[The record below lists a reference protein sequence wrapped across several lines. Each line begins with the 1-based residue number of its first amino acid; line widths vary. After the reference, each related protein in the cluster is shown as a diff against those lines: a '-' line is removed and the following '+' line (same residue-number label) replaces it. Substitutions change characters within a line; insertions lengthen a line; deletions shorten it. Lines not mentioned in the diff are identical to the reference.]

1 VAPALWIFL
10 TALAV
15 RLVHVWQMRA
25 SPFFSVLLGDSR
37 GYDEWARR
45 IAGGEWIGTD
55 VFYQAPL
62 YPYLLGA
69 IYAVAG
75 RHLLLVRVVQAVI
88 GAASCAFLALAAER
102 LFERRA
108 VGVAAGLM
116 LALYAPAIF
125 FDGLIQKSVLDVFF
139 LCVALYLVAEITV
152 RLKPDTTKT
161 KDGGRGSVD
170 GSGRLQPD
178 RDPGSV
184 RLQPDRRDDRDP
196 GNVRRQSN
204 RDPGSVRLQPN
215 RDPGSV
221 RLQPDRDP
229 GSVRLQ
235 PDRDRWLWFAL
246 GLSMGALA
254 LTRENALVFI
264 VVILG
269 WAIVSSSPAPTTPRP
284 ASANRQPPIR
294 RPLAPR
300 LTRAA
305 LFAAGLAVVL
315 VPVAA
320 RNAYVGGGFYVTTS
334 QAGPN
339 FYIGNN
345 PQSDGTYQS
354 LRFGRGAPEYERQD
368 ATELAEHALGRTLT
382 PGEVSSYWIDKAMD
396 FITSQ
401 PAAWLTL
408 MARKT
413 ALLWNAGE
421 MLDTESQE
429 AHADYSW
436 PLRILGVAG
445 HFGVLVPLALL
456 GVVVTWP
463 RRRRL
468 AILYALTLAYAASVV
483 AFYVFARYRYPLVP
497 LLMLFAGAGIAG
509 ARTWVATE
517 RRDRVA
523 WTAAALAATIVFCNW
538 PILSTT
544 LMRAVTETN
553 LAVGLQTEGRLDDA
567 VNHYE
572 RAVALRPDYAP
583 AYNNLGTALRAKGR
597 LPDAVAAYQRA
608 IGLRTE
614 YPEAH
619 YNLANA
625 LTDEGKPQEAAQH
638 FRVALQA
645 MPGSADVHNN
655 LGIALA
661 DEGKRDDA
669 ITEFRAAVAA
679 DPASA
684 KSHRNLADALSSVG
698 RNDEALI
705 EFRRAAQLA
714 PADGAIRYDLGSF
727 LMEID
732 RTEEAIV
739 EFRAALKLS
748 PRSVAAHNNLGI
760 ALATQ
765 GRMDEAIAHFR
776 AALAIDPTFADAKKN
791 LETALASQRR

>member
-1 VAPALWIFL
+1 
-10 TALAV
+10 
-15 RLVHVWQMRA
+15 
-25 SPFFSVLLGDSR
+25 
-37 GYDEWARR
+37 
-45 IAGGEWIGTD
+45 
-55 VFYQAPL
+55 
-62 YPYLLGA
+62 
-69 IYAVAG
+69 
-75 RHLLLVRVVQAVI
+75 
-88 GAASCAFLALAAER
+88 
-102 LFERRA
+102 
-108 VGVAAGLM
+108 
-116 LALYAPAIF
+116 
-125 FDGLIQKSVLDVFF
+125 
-139 LCVALYLVAEITV
+139 
-152 RLKPDTTKT
+152 
-161 KDGGRGSVD
+161 
-170 GSGRLQPD
+170 
-178 RDPGSV
+178 
-184 RLQPDRRDDRDP
+184 
-196 GNVRRQSN
+196 
-204 RDPGSVRLQPN
+204 
-215 RDPGSV
+215 
-221 RLQPDRDP
+221 
-229 GSVRLQ
+229 
-235 PDRDRWLWFAL
+235 
-246 GLSMGALA
+246 
-254 LTRENALVFI
+254 
-264 VVILG
+264 
-269 WAIVSSSPAPTTPRP
+269 
-284 ASANRQPPIR
+284 
-294 RPLAPR
+294 
-300 LTRAA
+300 
-305 LFAAGLAVVL
+305 
-315 VPVAA
+315 
-320 RNAYVGGGFYVTTS
+320 VGGGFYLTTA
-334 QAGPN
+334 QFGPN
-339 FYIGNN
+339 FFIGNN
-345 PQSDGTYQS
+345 PKSDGTYMS

-368 ATELAEHALGRTLT
+368 ATVLAELALGRTLT
-382 PGEVSSYWIDKAMD
+382 PGDVSSYWIDKAMD

-463 RRRRL
+463 LRRRL
-468 AILYALTLAYAASVV
+468 AILYALTLAYASSVV

-509 ARTWVATE
+509 ARAWVATE

-625 LTDEGKPQEAAQH
+625 LTDEGKPKEAAQH